1 VVVGGDAGPPGASEG
16 KDMMRGDEMSSMVQ
30 VAAWIASWRGA
41 SAPPEHAVDAESK
54 RAIQQPGGMIA
65 CEAWCNGRGGRGV

>member
-16 KDMMRGDEMSSMVQ
+16 EDMMRGDEMSSMVQ
-30 VAAWIASWRGA
+30 VAAWIVSWRG
-41 SAPPEHAVDAESK
+41 SRAPPEHAVDAESK
-54 RAIQQPGGMIA
+54 RAIRRPGGMIA